1 MSNKIIVA
9 GAGHGGLVAAAHLAR
24 AGCACEVF
32 EKKRREQ
39 LGYDW
44 TDTIGRETFSTAGFT
59 GCDRGAV
66 TLRKDST
73 FYAPNRK
80 TPVAYNVNPERAALE
95 IERRLLY
102 DYLIA
107 NAEQAG
113 VQIHYSA
120 EVQGPL
126 LDENG
131 DVSGLKVDGGEVEA
145 DLVIDSAGMF
155 SPVMAGLPAKYR
167 MAEPYGENS
176 VFHTYRGY
184 YNLVEGAAGPNPERF
199 NIYFKFMGI
208 KGIAWYKVSEGMA
221 DFLIGSV
228 KPLNV
233 EAAQAALREM
243 RKVHPEIGEQLLR
256 GGQIIDI
263 PIRSTHTLLVGNRYA
278 AVGDAVSMP
287 DPMNGSGITNAVKA
301 GALLAETAAGIIK
314 QGKPFGA
321 AELWDYQVKYYHQAA
336 YKAAAI
342 CVLKN
347 CLLSYSAGALN
358 FFFDKEIL
366 TSKELGGSGQAM
378 KMDRAEM
385 MGKLKRGILR
395 PVSLLKL
402 KKAVENSKE
411 AKNTALAIPE
421 TYDDETVEA
430 WRAKLNVLLA

>member
-1 MSNKIIVA
+1 MSKKIIAA

-24 AGCACEVF
+24 LGCETEVF
-32 EKKRREQ
+32 EMKRREE

-44 TDTIGRETFSTAGFT
+44 TDTIGRNTFELAGIT
-59 GCDRGAV
+59 DYDRSAV
-66 TLRKDST
+66 TPRKDST

-80 TPVAYNVNPERAALE
+80 TPVVYNVNPERAALE
-95 IERRLLY
+95 IERKTMY
-102 DYLIA
+102 DLLIA
-107 NAEQAG
+107 HAESAG
-113 VQIHYSA
+113 VKIHYSA
-120 EVQGPL
+120 RVQGPL
-126 LDENG
+126 LDGNG
-131 DVSGLKVDGGEVEA
+131 DVCGLIVDGEEVRA
-145 DLVIDSAGMF
+145 DLVIDSAGMG
-155 SPVMAGLPAKYR
+155 SPVMAGLPAKYG
-167 MAEPYGENS
+167 MAEPYGEND

-184 YNLVEGAAGPNPERF
+184 YNLIEGAAGPDLDRF

-208 KGIAWYKVSEGMA
+208 KGIAWFKVSESMA

-228 KPLNV
+228 KPLDMDT
-233 EAAQAALREM
+233 AQAALREM
-243 RKVHPEIGEQLLR
+243 RKVHPEIGEELLR

-263 PIRSTHTLLVGNRYA
+263 PIRSAHTLMVGNRYA

-287 DPMNGSGITNAVKA
+287 DPMNGSGITNAVAA
-301 GALLAETAAGIIK
+301 GALLAGTVEGIIK
-314 QGKPFGA
+314 GSRPFGA
-321 AELWDYQVKYYHQAA
+321 AELWDYQVQYYKKAA
-336 YKAAAI
+336 NKAAAI

-347 CLLSYSAGALN
+347 CLLSYPKGALN

-385 MGKLKRGILR
+385 MGKIKRGIWR

-421 TYDDETVEA
+421 AYDEAAVAA
-430 WRAKLNVLLA
+430 WRKKLQSYLN

>member
-1 MSNKIIVA
+1 MSKKIIVA

-24 AGCACEVF
+24 LGCETEVF

-44 TDTIGRETFSTAGFT
+44 TDTIGRDTFDIAGIADY
-59 GCDRGAV
+59 DRGAV
-66 TLRKDST
+66 TPRKDST

-95 IERRLLY
+95 IERKTMY

-107 NAEQAG
+107 NAGQTG
-113 VQIHYSA
+113 VKIHYSSR
-120 EVQGPL
+120 VDGPL

-131 DVSGLKVDGGEVEA
+131 DVRGLKVDGTEVEA
-145 DLVIDSAGMF
+145 DLVIDSAGLF
-155 SPVMAGLPAKYR
+155 SPVMAGLPAQYR
-167 MAEPYGENS
+167 MAEAYGEND

-184 YNLVEGAAGPNPERF
+184 YNLVEGADTPEMGRF

-228 KPLNV
+228 KPLNMDK
-233 EAAQAALREM
+233 ARAALGEM

-263 PIRSTHTLLVGNRYA
+263 PIRSTHTLMVGNRYA
-278 AVGDAVSMP
+278 AVGDAVAMP
-287 DPMNGSGITNAVKA
+287 DPMNGSGITSAVKA
-301 GALLAETAAGIIK
+301 GALLAETVAGLISE
-314 QGKPFGA
+314 GKPFDA
-321 AELWDYQVKYYHQAA
+321 AGLWDYQVKYYKTAA
-336 YKAAAI
+336 NKAAAI

-347 CLLSYSAGALN
+347 CLLSYSTGALN
-358 FFFDKEIL
+358 FFFDKRIL

-378 KMDRAEM
+378 KMDKAEM
-385 MGKLKRGILR
+385 MGKVKRGILR

-402 KKAVENSKE
+402 KKAVETSKE

-421 TYDDETVEA
+421 TYDPAAVEA
-430 WRAKLNVLLA
+430 WRAKLNALLA